1 MYILDIN
8 QRHVS
13 AISWPSSQWNL
24 LHSGYLRQS
33 TWWWPWIGCNMS
45 LVNI

>member
-1 MYILDIN
+1 
-8 QRHVS
+8 
-13 AISWPSSQWNL
+13 L

-33 TWWWPWIGCNMS
+33 TWWWPWIGRNMS